1 VKEDE
6 AAACVEEERVQRQAA
21 VAAEA
26 ARVAKLAPE
35 SDLPNQQLLSG
46 PLLPEWTVPAPT
58 SQQLLSGPLL
68 PEWTVPAPTHAAV
81 AAPVAAQVRF
91 EPALSKPSSV
101 PKGSLPN
108 MNMRL
113 TEVTFQEGRLGLV
126 LTGKL
131 ANGAESSSPDAP
143 CACVEVSAV
152 KKDSVAFGK
161 LVPGSAIVTLQ
172 GQCVL
177 GFSFNQTAALMQRRP
192 LTMGVAPRKA
202 PS

>member
-1 VKEDE
+1 M
-6 AAACVEEERVQRQAA
+6 QRQAA